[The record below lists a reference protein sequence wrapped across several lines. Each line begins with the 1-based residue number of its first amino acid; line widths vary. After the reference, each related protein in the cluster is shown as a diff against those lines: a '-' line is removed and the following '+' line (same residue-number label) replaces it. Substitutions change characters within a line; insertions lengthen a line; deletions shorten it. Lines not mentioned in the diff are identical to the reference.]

1 MSKVVQLALI
11 NSIPTSTMKELN
23 KIQKKL
29 FGRTTRK
36 TPGRNKR
43 GTEIFLKKNKQKGTL
58 ISDTRVRLDFKFH
71 SNLNISVQKLKNIP
85 TYYKF
90 F

>member
-29 FGRTTRK
+29 FGRTT
-36 TPGRNKR
+36 PHPPPQHPPAPP
-43 GTEIFLKKNKQKGTL
+43 KKNILLYVTT
-58 ISDTRVRLDFKFH
+58 I
-71 SNLNISVQKLKNIP
+71 IMAA
-85 TYYKF
+85 
-90 F
+90 

>member
-29 FGRTTRK
+29 FGRTT
-36 TPGRNKR
+36 PH
-43 GTEIFLKKNKQKGTL
+43 LPPHHPPAPPPKK
-58 ISDTRVRLDFKFH
+58 
-71 SNLNISVQKLKNIP
+71 
-85 TYYKF
+85 TYYF
-90 F
+90 M

>member
-29 FGRTTRK
+29 FGRTTPHLPPQHPPAPPQK
-36 TPGRNKR
+36 KHTTLCNNYNNGSLKMSIYHQKYPPCNVPGLRN
-43 GTEIFLKKNKQKGTL
+43 
-58 ISDTRVRLDFKFH
+58 
-71 SNLNISVQKLKNIP
+71 
-85 TYYKF
+85 
-90 F
+90 

>member
-29 FGRTTRK
+29 FGRTNPPPPPPQKKHSTLCNNYNNGSLK
-36 TPGRNKR
+36 MSIYHQKYPPCNVPGLRN
-43 GTEIFLKKNKQKGTL
+43 
-58 ISDTRVRLDFKFH
+58 
-71 SNLNISVQKLKNIP
+71 
-85 TYYKF
+85 
-90 F
+90 

>member
-58 ISDTRVRLDFKFH
+58 ISDTRVRLNFKFH

-85 TYYKF
+85 TYYNF